1 MSRILLWL
9 IVTYQRWV
17 SPLFGPT
24 CRFEPS
30 CSRYAYEAIQRHG
43 VCCGVGVALLR
54 LVKCHP
60 FHPGGV
66 DPVP

>member
-1 MSRILLWL
+1 MNRILLWL
-9 IVTYQRWV
+9 IITYQRWV

-30 CSRYAYEAIQRHG
+30 CSQYAYEAIQRHG
-43 VCCGVGVALLR
+43 ACCGTGIALLR
-54 LVKCHP
+54 LAKCHP

-66 DPVP
+66 DPVI